1 MAICILTDTK
11 GNAFT
16 GEAVCHDEDKDM
28 MSEKTGC
35 EIAYHRAL
43 VSYLK
48 HLRDNEIKPAVAAL
62 KEYYYT
68 MKHSKRHN
76 PKSYESM
83 MLQRKL
89 KEKEADLDSV
99 KIMIENELLFIKNY
113 IDKKEKAYQTIRAN
127 RKIKEIVVDI
137 DPMDKTVAEILQEIG
152 ERWPQF
158 TKSQQI
164 KIANSIII
172 GQK

>member
-1 MAICILTDTK
+1 
-11 GNAFT
+11 
-16 GEAVCHDEDKDM
+16 
-28 MSEKTGC
+28 
-35 EIAYHRAL
+35 
-43 VSYLK
+43 
-48 HLRDNEIKPAVAAL
+48 
-62 KEYYYT
+62 
-68 MKHSKRHN
+68 
-76 PKSYESM
+76 
-83 MLQRKL
+83 
-89 KEKEADLDSV
+89 
-99 KIMIENELLFIKNY
+99 MIENELLFIKNY